1 VTAKIKNI
9 NYYLASTPLMQSDD
23 ANSLNQRPAVKGVGD
38 DFLLWNDPKNL
49 NLKVSSLT
57 CELET

>member
-1 VTAKIKNI
+1 VSGKTKNN
-9 NYYLASTPLMQSDD
+9 NYYLASTPRMQSDD
-23 ANSLNQRPAVKGVGD
+23 ATSLNQRPAVKGVGD
-38 DFLLWNDPKNL
+38 EFLLWNDPKNL